1 MERHRRRASL
11 LGFVASLSV
20 LGCGATTLRV
30 TAGPTLD
37 TSGGAGFESLV
48 SFGVGWPLD
57 FHGRSHH
64 YIQGRATL
72 GGGHSSR
79 AQKGVVIVGA
89 ELDYIHWAG
98 SFDVRAGLHG
108 FYRSLPDNQDST
120 DEHAFGGHVGIYP
133 MVLGDGSGWLVQQLL
148 IGPELRVEYLG
159 TSDPAAALGHVSV
172 PLVIEIT
179 LLGAGD

>member
-1 MERHRRRASL
+1 MQRPRRRALL
-11 LGFVASLSV
+11 LGLVASLSV
-20 LGCGATTLRV
+20 LGCGATTFRV

-37 TSGGAGFESLV
+37 TAGGAGFESLV
-48 SFGVGWPLD
+48 SIGLGWPLD

-64 YIQGRATL
+64 FIQGRATL

-79 AQKGVVIVGA
+79 AQKGVVIAGA

-98 SFDVRAGLHG
+98 SFNVRAGLHG
-108 FYRSLPDNQDST
+108 LYRSLPDNQDPT
-120 DEHAFGGHVGIYP
+120 DEHAFGAHLGIYP
-133 MVLGDGSGWLVQQLL
+133 AVLDDGSGWLVPLLL

-159 TSDPAAALGHVSV
+159 TSDPAAALGHASL

-179 LLGAGD
+179 ALAAGD